1 MKLPNRL
8 FFTGVPGSKWSGI
21 SQILEKLDGVNTS
34 DHTPERNYS
43 HDDFTGHR
51 CAYFGLGMEFTS
63 DIETFKPEFREYHL
77 DSPWVN
83 TCGMKILKSHDWS
96 YKLRFIREN
105 YPNDWI
111 MLVHRPKSA
120 SYDWWKKAGGFDI
133 SYPSYKCYEN
143 LSKMKD
149 EIAAQNAAILQ
160 FSSEVEAQWSPFT
173 PDWVLNTFGQKLD
186 FQFPGSDDISVTVIK

>member
-1 MKLPNRL
+1 MKKSREIA
-8 FFTGVPGSKWSGI
+8 FGGVFLTTASVCTACFLMNF
-21 SQILEKLDGVNTS
+21 Q
-34 DHTPERNYS
+34 
-43 HDDFTGHR
+43 
-51 CAYFGLGMEFTS
+51 
-63 DIETFKPEFREYHL
+63 
-77 DSPWVN
+77 
-83 TCGMKILKSHDWS
+83 
-96 YKLRFIREN
+96 
-105 YPNDWI
+105 NDWI